1 MPFLTSAPKPPPIAE
16 AVSLVDEYADT
27 MENFALDSQY
37 DLEVLTMSDRPGFKP
52 FVRQNRDALRVLVSL
67 RDEFDVLNHLNANKV
82 LLEGIAHVRAWY
94 FDRHLAAF
102 KSKSGA
108 KGASFD
114 GTVCDEAA
122 GFFLLDAAAD
132 AARSHFMSG
141 DCQSVEHAAAMGVQM
156 LAAALNAPDDPVGVR
171 GSLGARVQA
180 WLALVKQAAAQQ
192 RNKLKALSKATKTP
206 QQGNDLAKQAAATAA
221 ARVEAT
227 TASNSDRS
235 NKDSFRARSRAT
247 GSKPTAAPTGAAPES
262 ERPEEKK
269 EEDDVFGGFFKG
281 WFGN

>member
-1 MPFLTSAPKPPPIAE
+1 
-16 AVSLVDEYADT
+16 
-27 MENFALDSQY
+27 
-37 DLEVLTMSDRPGFKP
+37 
-52 FVRQNRDALRVLVSL
+52 
-67 RDEFDVLNHLNANKV
+67 
-82 LLEGIAHVRAWY
+82 
-94 FDRHLAAF
+94 
-102 KSKSGA
+102 
-108 KGASFD
+108 
-114 GTVCDEAA
+114 
-122 GFFLLDAAAD
+122 
-132 AARSHFMSG
+132 
-141 DCQSVEHAAAMGVQM
+141 MGVQM

-227 TASNSDRS
+227 AASNSDRS

-269 EEDDVFGGFFKG
+269 EEDVFGGFFKG